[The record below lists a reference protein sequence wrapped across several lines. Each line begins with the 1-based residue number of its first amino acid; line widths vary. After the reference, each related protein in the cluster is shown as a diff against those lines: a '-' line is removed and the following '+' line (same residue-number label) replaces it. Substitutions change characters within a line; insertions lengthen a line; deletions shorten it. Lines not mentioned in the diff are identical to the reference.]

1 MPCARDSYVRPG
13 NNSEGLQV
21 RSVLL
26 IIDVIPNPESGVPIT
41 STKQGVGC
49 RLVVATAT
57 SFDATDPGSDNPV
70 SLLLIY
76 WPLYSGRR
84 VTCCRTR
91 EDQIMVAI
99 ATSRRIFYGT
109 SHLLLHFLVRLLQS
123 TTNSPATSGWLKVPV
138 FRTGRTPELIQKHRE
153 SRYYPVEYLF
163 LLSTPYSVL

>member
-84 VTCCRTR
+84 VTCCRTK

-99 ATSRRIFYGT
+99 ATSRRIFTEPAICYSIFSYGYYRV
-109 SHLLLHFLVRLLQS
+109 LLIVQPL
-123 TTNSPATSGWLKVPV
+123 PDG
-138 FRTGRTPELIQKHRE
+138 
-153 SRYYPVEYLF
+153 
-163 LLSTPYSVL
+163 